1 VGYLLPMIGP
11 RIEIRLRELGMS
23 QAELA
28 RRAGVPQ
35 TTINGLIRGNSRT
48 TPHLIR
54 IAQALATTP
63 AYLTGETD
71 NLNSEMDNYQI
82 SSQEKNLI
90 ECIRNCPPGIKRSI
104 FKIIAYMK

>member
-1 VGYLLPMIGP
+1 MSIGP
-11 RIEIRLRELGMS
+11 RIEERLRDLGMS

-54 IAQALATTP
+54 IAQALSATP

-71 NLNSEMDNYQI
+71 DLNSEVKNYPI
-82 SSQEKNLI
+82 SSQEKKLVELI
-90 ECIRNCPPGIKRSI
+90 RGTPPEIRKAIIKLAER
-104 FKIIAYMK
+104 IAK